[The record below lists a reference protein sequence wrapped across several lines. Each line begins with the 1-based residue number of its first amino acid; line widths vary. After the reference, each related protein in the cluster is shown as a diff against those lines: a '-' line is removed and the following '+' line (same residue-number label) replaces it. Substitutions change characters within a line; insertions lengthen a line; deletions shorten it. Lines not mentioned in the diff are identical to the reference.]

1 MTDEQLIEAMA
12 RAMFKDDQLNRLD
25 IAKAALAVA
34 RPIIEAQER
43 ERLAA
48 MFDALS
54 CESLNV
60 TDIAYMV
67 RNMAAIR
74 GRVIGALQ
82 NEKIEALEAELEKTK
97 RFYIEAGF
105 ELRQLRE
112 DNKQLW
118 ATVKTYADRVSE
130 LKAALHDIYE
140 VYSGS
145 EGCIAVTY
153 HETYLKLLVNEMGRI
168 AAKHKRAAA
177 AAIRSDGND

>member
-1 MTDEQLIEAMA
+1 M
-12 RAMFKDDQLNRLD
+12 
-25 IAKAALAVA
+25 
-34 RPIIEAQER
+34 
-43 ERLAA
+43 
-48 MFDALS
+48 
-54 CESLNV
+54 
-60 TDIAYMV
+60 
-67 RNMAAIR
+67 
-74 GRVIGALQ
+74 GALQ

-130 LKAALHDIYE
+130 LKAAMHDIYE
-140 VYSGS
+140 VYAGS

-153 HETYLKLLVNEMGRI
+153 HETLLKLLVNEMGRI

-177 AAIRSDGND
+177 AALKETGDE